1 MENDIIQIEYK
12 KFSSFLKD
20 YIKSFSRGHLFL
32 ISDEE
37 RSLGETFSFSIE
49 AEGLKKPLKA
59 TGKVISSGKN
69 ESGESGVELEITF
82 DEESRKFIDGNLK
95 ETVVLKYGDF
105 WGTKLSALF

>member
-20 YIKSFSRGHLFL
+20 YIKNFSRGHLFL

-37 RSLGETFSFSIE
+37 RSIGETFSFSIE
-49 AEGLKKPLKA
+49 AEGLEKPLAA

-69 ESGESGVELEITF
+69 ESGESGVELEFAF
-82 DEESRKFIDGNLK
+82 DEESRKFVNGTLK
-95 ETVVLKYGDF
+95 EIVRRKYGDT